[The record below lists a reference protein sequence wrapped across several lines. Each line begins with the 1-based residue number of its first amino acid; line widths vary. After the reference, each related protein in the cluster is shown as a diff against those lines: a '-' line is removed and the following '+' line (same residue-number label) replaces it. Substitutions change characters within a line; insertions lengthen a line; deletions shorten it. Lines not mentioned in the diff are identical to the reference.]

1 MTKFE
6 KDCPHCGLPTK
17 SKAHFTQH
25 ISQVHEGVR
34 QQCDKCGKSFT
45 RKSDLKSHVL
55 VQHMGMKYQCVIC
68 FKNTTSP
75 QSLGQHYRKEHPHFD
90 TRKPGTLKP
99 VFVKDLVLKS
109 SPSKSKKKVVKSEP
123 DYEASKEILD
133 YLDIKPQSDAS
144 EPFTKSEAV
153 EVTEEKANEGQNQ
166 VYQLTYPDP
175 REGTIFMESHISD
188 KIKQENVHFD
198 VIKEESVPTDEKK
211 DAIADSPLCDSQSNE
226 DELWMNELQLS
237 EMIADMD
244 ENTVFSEEMF
254 KILEQGIDDDN
265 EEKTDEELL
274 PHACSECPGRFSE
287 YEDLLTH
294 VTMSHLTKDP
304 QFYINEL
311 NKMLMQQ

>member
-90 TRKPGTLKP
+90 TRRPGTLKP
-99 VFVKDLVLKS
+99 VFVKDLVLRS
-109 SPSKSKKKVVKSEP
+109 SPSKFKKKVVKSEP
-123 DYEASKEILD
+123 DDYNASKEILD
-133 YLDIKPQSDAS
+133 QLDINQQFDAS
-144 EPFTKSEAV
+144 KPFTSKAV
-153 EVTEEKANEGQNQ
+153 EVSEEEANEGQPQ

-175 REGTIFMESHISD
+175 RECTIYMESHLSD
-188 KIKQENVHFD
+188 QIKQENVYFN

-211 DAIADSPLCDSQSNE
+211 GATAVSPPCDAQLIE

-244 ENTVFSEEMF
+244 ENTVFSEEML
-254 KILEQGIDDDN
+254 KILEHGFDDDDDQKT
-265 EEKTDEELL
+265 EETLL
-274 PHACSECPGRFSE
+274 PHACAECPGRFSE
-287 YEDLLTH
+287 YDDLLTH
-294 VTMSHLTKDP
+294 VTMSHLTKEP
-304 QFYINEL
+304 QYYINEL
-311 NKMLMQQ
+311 YKMLMQQ